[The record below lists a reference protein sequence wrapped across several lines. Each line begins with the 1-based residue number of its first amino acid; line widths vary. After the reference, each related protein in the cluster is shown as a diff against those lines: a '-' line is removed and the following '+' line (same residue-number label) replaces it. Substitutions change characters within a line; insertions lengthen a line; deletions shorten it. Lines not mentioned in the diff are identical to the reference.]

1 MTMQEATYYLLNQLQ
16 PIYGKSEASA
26 ITDLVMEKL
35 TGSGKAERMIYKNEA
50 ITAKEE
56 EKLKVYTEKLLQH
69 EPVQYVLHEAWFAGL
84 KFYVDPSVLIPRP
97 ETEELVEWIIEDV
110 KFPVDELSILDIGS
124 GSGCIPITL
133 KRRMKRTDVWSC
145 DISEPALEVAKKNAA
160 TLNAAIQ
167 FRLLNILQSAEW
179 ESLPQFDVIA
189 SNPPYVPAADK
200 SNMSRN
206 VLAYEP
212 HTALFVPDEDPLL
225 FYKAIAELGKQKLKK
240 DGKIYCEIYE
250 DLGDETT
257 TLFQKEGYKTEL
269 RKDMQQKNRLIKA
282 CL

>member
-1 MTMQEATYYLLNQLQ
+1 MTMQEATYYLIDQLQ
-16 PIYGKSEASA
+16 PIYGKPEANA

-50 ITAKEE
+50 ITVKEE
-56 EKLKVYTEKLLQH
+56 EQLKLYTDKLLKH

-133 KRRMKRTDVWSC
+133 KRRIKRTAVWGC
-145 DISEPALEVAKKNAA
+145 DISESALEVAKKNAD
-160 TLNAAIQ
+160 TLNAEVHY
-167 FRLLNILQSAEW
+167 RLLNILEPAAW
-179 ESLPQFDVIA
+179 EPLPQFDIIV
-189 SNPPYVPAADK
+189 SNPPYVPASDK
-200 SNMSRN
+200 LSMSPH
-206 VLAYEP
+206 VLNYEP
-212 HTALFVPDEDPLL
+212 HSALFVPDEDPLL
-225 FYKAIAELGKQKLKK
+225 FYKAITGLGKQKLKK

-250 DLGDETT
+250 GLGEATAS
-257 TLFQKEGYKTEL
+257 LFQKEGYKTEL